1 MLEKCICVTGALLH
15 SAFVPVVHAEQKE
28 NEVQRSTEDTIWDRL
43 KSVAHIKWRHA
54 FNFLYYLKIN
64 QLFLLFSDY
73 NQISPELSSFVS
85 IIQGGIVLGV
95 TVGGLIHSKNHY
107 MDFMENASASKYK
120 WHTDAKADLSS
131 RMVRGAMRGAY
142 VWGVKSLAVS
152 TSFALVSVWC
162 FLFIMITKIVQ
173 IL

>member
-1 MLEKCICVTGALLH
+1 M
-15 SAFVPVVHAEQKE
+15 
-28 NEVQRSTEDTIWDRL
+28 
-43 KSVAHIKWRHA
+43 
-54 FNFLYYLKIN
+54 
-64 QLFLLFSDY
+64 
-73 NQISPELSSFVS
+73 
-85 IIQGGIVLGV
+85 GV

-152 TSFALVSVWC
+152 TSFALVSV
-162 FLFIMITKIVQ
+162 
-173 IL
+173 